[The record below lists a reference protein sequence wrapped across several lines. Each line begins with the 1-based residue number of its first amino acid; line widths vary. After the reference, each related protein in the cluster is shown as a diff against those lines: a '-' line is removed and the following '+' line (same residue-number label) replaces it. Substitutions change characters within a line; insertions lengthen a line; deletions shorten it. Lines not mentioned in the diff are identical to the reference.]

1 MSGGSEAGAILRSR
15 SSRSSEASREACSTG
30 GGKHGFQRIRAE
42 ENFACQV
49 LNRICTIR
57 PQVFHNVV
65 TGVTADAGKML
76 HRLNMQFSIRCQG
89 TPLRRS
95 GRLAVLMVC
104 ALAASRVDAADGPTL
119 FRVFLTDGS
128 SLVTYGEFARTADQV
143 VLSLPI
149 GGTPQAPR
157 LHALTLPASRVDWEK
172 TNRDAASTRYQR
184 YVATRAEADYQ
195 QLTDEVAGVLSNIA
209 QSTDRPKALAT
220 AEQARRTLAEWPQ
233 SHYGYRQQDIQE
245 IVRVLDS
252 AIARLQGSAPPPP
265 FQIAL
270 VSAPE
275 MTLEPV
281 AAMLTP
287 REQLEQLLRLARTT
301 NNVSDRFAL
310 LQSALTLLAAPG
322 VSGSEATRL
331 RRLVEEQIDR
341 EVAIDQRYSRVT
353 RDLLGRA
360 TRAAENAQIR
370 DVERVLERI
379 PKEDARLGSQ
389 RPEIVQALTASVQ
402 SQLANA
408 RQLRLL
414 LDQWKSRQAVFREYQ
429 RSVGMDLVQLVKARP
444 SLESI
449 KKLDGPAPDRL
460 DTLNRVLRGGAVRLD
475 RLLVPEYLRSTHEMV
490 ISAWRFAEAA
500 AAARLRAVTSG
511 EISVAWEASSAAAGA
526 LMMLSRAQKELTA
539 LIQPPKLQ

>member
-1 MSGGSEAGAILRSR
+1 MSRGSEAGCNSTQSHFAIKRSE
-15 SSRSSEASREACSTG
+15 SRRLFNRRGEQA
-30 GGKHGFQRIRAE
+30 FQRIRAK

-57 PQVFHNVV
+57 PQVFHTSV
-65 TGVTADAGKML
+65 TGVWADAGKML
-76 HRLNMQFSIRCQG
+76 HRLNMQLSIRCV
-89 TPLRRS
+89 
-95 GRLAVLMVC
+95 AVLMAC
-104 ALAASRVDAADGPTL
+104 ALAASRADAADGATL

-128 SLVTYGEFARTADQV
+128 SLVTYGEFARTADEV

-157 LHALTLPASRVDWEK
+157 LHAVTLAASRVDWEK
-172 TNRDAASTRYQR
+172 TNRDVASTRYQR

-195 QLTDEVAGVLSNIA
+195 LLTEEVAGVLSNIA
-209 QSTDRPKALAT
+209 QSTDRAKALAT
-220 AEQARRTLAEWPQ
+220 AERARRTLTEWPQ

-252 AIARLQGSAPPPP
+252 AIARLQGGAPPPP

-275 MTLEPV
+275 MTLEPL
-281 AAMLTP
+281 AAMPSP
-287 REQLEQLLRLARTT
+287 REQLEQLLRLARLT

-322 VSGSEATRL
+322 VTGSEATKL
-331 RRLVEEQIDR
+331 RRLVEDQIDR
-341 EVAIDQRYSRVT
+341 EVTIDQRYGRVT
-353 RDLLGRA
+353 RDLLTRA

-379 PKEDARLGSQ
+379 PKEDVRLGSQ
-389 RPEIVQALTASVQ
+389 RPEIVQALTTSVQ

-414 LDQWKSRQAVFREYQ
+414 RDQWKSRQAVFREYQ
-429 RSVGMDLVQLVKARP
+429 RSVGMDLVQLVKART

-460 DTLNRVLRGGAVRLD
+460 DTLNRVLSGGATRLD
-475 RLLVPEYLRSTHEMV
+475 RLLVPEYLRSTHELV
-490 ISAWRFAEAA
+490 IGAWRFAEAA

-526 LMMLSRAQKELTA
+526 LMMLSRAQKELRT
-539 LIQPPKLQ
+539 LIEPPKLQ